1 MTGEGY
7 TSAEVARLLELSP
20 AKVRGL
26 VRAGFLAP
34 ARGARGEMR
43 FSFQDL
49 VLMRTARA
57 LLAAEVPARRV
68 RAALKQLRAKL
79 PEGRPLSGLSIEAL
93 GGTVVVRDG
102 HVVWQPESGQAL
114 FDFGRAGAA
123 AGAGGAGAG
132 AAGAGRG
139 EGGKGVVV
147 STLQARVKRAVAAAE
162 SAEAAGAEQEAER
175 LAAEGAAAAAQL
187 EEVVG
192 RVLAGPAGA
201 GPGGPAGLAGLAG
214 LDDELPEAGDIDGWY
229 ARGLDLERTA
239 PAGAREAYARVLE
252 LDGEHL
258 DALVNLG
265 RLEHE
270 AGNLTAAEKLYRRA
284 LALSPGDAT
293 AAFNLGVA
301 LEDQDRVEPAIT
313 AYRRALAADP
323 GCADAHYNLSRLYER
338 QGRTA
343 AAIRHLSAYRR
354 LTD

>member
-7 TSAEVARLLELSP
+7 TSAEVARLLEVSP
-20 AKVRGL
+20 AQVRGL

-34 ARGARGEMR
+34 ARGPRGEMR

-79 PEGRPLSGLSIEAL
+79 PAGRPLSGLSIEAL

-123 AGAGGAGAG
+123 PEPGRAGGG
-132 AAGAGRG
+132 AARAG
-139 EGGKGVVV
+139 GGKGVVV
-147 STLQARVKRAVAAAE
+147 STLQARVRRAVAAAE
-162 SAEAAGAEQEAER
+162 TAEAAADAELEAER
-175 LAAEGAAAAAQL
+175 LAAEGAAAAALL
-187 EEVVG
+187 EA
-192 RVLAGPAGA
+192 AGLV
-201 GPGGPAGLAGLAG
+201 PGGPVLG
-214 LDDELPEAGDIDGWY
+214 DELPEAGDIDGWY

-270 AGNLTAAEKLYRRA
+270 AGHLTAAEKLYRRA

>member
-147 STLQARVKRAVAAAE
+147 STLQARVKRAVAAETAAAAADAE
-162 SAEAAGAEQEAER
+162 LEAER
-175 LAAEGAAAAAQL
+175 QAAAGAAAAAQL
-187 EEVVG
+187 EAVVG
-192 RVLAGPAGA
+192 PVL
-201 GPGGPAGLAGLAG
+201 
-214 LDDELPEAGDIDGWY
+214 DELPEAGDIDGWY

>member
-132 AAGAGRG
+132 AAAAGRG
-139 EGGKGVVV
+139 DGGKGVVV
-147 STLQARVKRAVAAAE
+147 STLQARVKRAVAAETAAAAADAE
-162 SAEAAGAEQEAER
+162 LEAER
-175 LAAEGAAAAAQL
+175 QAAAGAAAAAQL
-187 EEVVG
+187 EAVVG
-192 RVLAGPAGA
+192 PVL
-201 GPGGPAGLAGLAG
+201 
-214 LDDELPEAGDIDGWY
+214 DELPEAGDIDGWY

>member
-7 TSAEVARLLELSP
+7 TSAEVARLLEVS
-20 AKVRGL
+20 AAQVRAL

-49 VLMRTARA
+49 VLLRTARA

-68 RAALKQLRAKL
+68 RAALRQLRAKL

-114 FDFGRAGAA
+114 FDFGRAGATP
-123 AGAGGAGAG
+123 GAGGTGAGAGAG

-139 EGGKGVVV
+139 DGGKGVVV
-147 STLQARVKRAVAAAE
+147 STLQARVKRAVAAETAAAAADAE
-162 SAEAAGAEQEAER
+162 LEAER
-175 LAAEGAAAAAQL
+175 LAAAGAAAAAQL
-187 EEVVG
+187 EAA
-192 RVLAGPAGA
+192 AGPV
-201 GPGGPAGLAGLAG
+201 L
-214 LDDELPEAGDIDGWY
+214 DELPEAGDIDGWY

-270 AGNLTAAEKLYRRA
+270 AGHLTAAEKLYRRA

>member
-57 LLAAEVPARRV
+57 LLAAEGWHAAFAP
-68 RAALKQLRAKL
+68 ALKQLRAKL

-147 STLQARVKRAVAAAE
+147 STLQARVKRAVAAETAAAAADAE
-162 SAEAAGAEQEAER
+162 LEAER
-175 LAAEGAAAAAQL
+175 QAAAGAAAAAQL
-187 EEVVG
+187 EAVVG
-192 RVLAGPAGA
+192 PVL
-201 GPGGPAGLAGLAG
+201 
-214 LDDELPEAGDIDGWY
+214 DELPEAGDIDGWY